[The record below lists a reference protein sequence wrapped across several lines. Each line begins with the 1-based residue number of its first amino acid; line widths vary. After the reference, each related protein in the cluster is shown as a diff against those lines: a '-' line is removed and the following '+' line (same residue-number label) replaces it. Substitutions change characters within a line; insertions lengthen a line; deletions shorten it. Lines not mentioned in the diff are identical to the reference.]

1 MQTFRQRKYLF
12 AVAALVLVFAGCKGE
27 SPTAPTT
34 ATTPPTSTSGGTTP
48 PPTTANIVLNVSNA
62 TPQVNSSS
70 VITATVTDAT
80 GNLVPNGTAV
90 EFDTTLGTFSEGNAQ
105 TIIRTTTNGVATVT
119 LTSAVV
125 GPATVSAIVANVK
138 KTASVTFSAIPVT
151 PPPPDFTPSITGIS
165 PNFGRPQ
172 GGEVVTITGKN
183 FQTPLHVFFDFGA
196 GTSPKDATI
205 ISSTPTSIQVL
216 TPAVDLGTGQQ
227 AVATVKVINQAGSAN
242 EVTVT
247 GPTFTYQATVL
258 TPKITTVS
266 PASGPIDGG
275 TRVTVYGEG
284 FQAPI
289 QVFVGA
295 AEAQVVSPILFNQFT
310 IVTPAAR
317 DATPDASGT
326 GTGLVNI
333 RVININSA
341 TTVTL
346 NNAFRYVPKM
356 SITALGPGTGSAF
369 GGTIVTI
376 DGNGFNDPVTVSFD
390 GLPAQVLKVSATQI
404 LARTSR
410 VPVPCSPPSATPTL
424 VTNVDNGDFA
434 NGPAFVYNPE
444 KPLITGVSPVDVTA
458 GNSIQVTVAK
468 PGVGIDGTALIRF
481 TVAGAT
487 TFPNPSQITDP
498 VGPIAFTV
506 VVPSEKALTFP
517 KVACTTSGG
526 LAGTANGPL
535 VANVIFT
542 NVTTG
547 CTDTLSGAL
556 TIEPSDTSCNATAS
570 APVASVNP
578 STFCPQPAAFSSV
591 SVGSAGSASQVLTVS
606 NTGASNATALSF
618 TASVTGANSGDF
630 TVSPS
635 SGSVAPGAA
644 PVPMTVTFKPTAT
657 GARSATLLLTTN
669 DPAKPSINVPLC
681 GTGAP

>member
-356 SITALGPGTGSAF
+356 SITTAGPTEGPIT
-369 GGTIVTI
+369 GGTHVTI
-376 DGNGFNDPVTVSFD
+376 NGNGFNDPVSVVIA
-390 GLPAQVLKVSATQI
+390 GVAAVPIKVSATQI
-404 LARTSR
+404 VAVTS
-410 VPVPCSPPSATPTL
+410 PVAVTGCADVTGVIT
-424 VTNVDNGDFA
+424 VTNQDNGDSA
-434 NGPAFVYNPE
+434 NGPSFIYR
-444 KPLITGVSPVDVTA
+444 
-458 GNSIQVTVAK
+458 VAK
-468 PGVGIDGTALIRF
+468 PIIISVTPGTVGGQVNIVMSGATIGVPRFVIGDQPLTITSSNSDPTTGLSTFTATIPLTLATSLKTQACSAGGSVPIPTALSLIY
-481 TVAGAT
+481 
-487 TFPNPSQITDP
+487 
-498 VGPIAFTV
+498 
-506 VVPSEKALTFP
+506 
-517 KVACTTSGG
+517 
-526 LAGTANGPL
+526 
-535 VANVIFT
+535 T
-542 NVTTG
+542 NATTG
-547 CTDTLSGAL
+547 CTTTLTNGVIVS
-556 TIEPSDTSCNATAS
+556 
-570 APVASVNP
+570 PVPTPAVQL
-578 STFCPQPAAFSSV
+578 FPAAFGPFTSTVAKAGPPPVAGAPSAPQTLNIVNTGPVAITVQSV
-591 SVGSAGSASQVLTVS
+591 TAGSGCTGKFNLSGTPPPATLTSCDV
-606 NTGASNATALSF
+606 F
-618 TASVTGANSGDF
+618 QISGQYIQD
-630 TVSPS
+630 TTPETDVC
-635 SGSVAPGAA
+635 
-644 PVPMTVTFKPTAT
+644 TVTINFVDPLTAT
-657 GARSATLLLTTN
+657 PLFSKTLILN
-669 DPAKPSINVPLC
+669 
-681 GTGAP
+681 GTAQ